1 MGRTGYHKKSPY
13 YVKLP
18 DENIIRYIR
27 RFVKSVIEMYPHARE
42 HGFRYYTDT
51 NFRRKISYDCK
62 KNIRKHREGAFNRS
76 YVRAKLKTQLIARDG
91 LGCKSCKQEFD
102 RENLTIDHI
111 IPLFTGGRG
120 SDIKNLQLL
129 CEPCHVQKT
138 KDDRLLFKNK
148 PHR

>member
-1 MGRTGYHKKSPY
+1 MGRKSYDKRSPY

-27 RFVKSVIEMYPHARE
+27 RFIKSIIEMYPHARE
-42 HGFRYYTDT
+42 HGLRYYTDT
-51 NFRRKISYDCK
+51 QFRRKISYDRK
-62 KNIRKHREGAFNRS
+62 KNIRRHREGAFNRS
-76 YVRAKLKTQLIARDG
+76 DVRAKLKTRLIDRSG
-91 LGCKSCKQEFD
+91 HTCNICKSEFA

-129 CEPCHVQKT
+129 CNPCHVQKT
-138 KDDRLLFKNK
+138 KEDIVTFKGK
-148 PHR
+148 FR